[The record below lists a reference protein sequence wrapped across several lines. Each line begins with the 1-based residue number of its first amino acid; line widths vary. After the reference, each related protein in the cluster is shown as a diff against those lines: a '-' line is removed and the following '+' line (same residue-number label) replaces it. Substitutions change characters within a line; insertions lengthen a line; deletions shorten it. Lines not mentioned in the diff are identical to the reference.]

1 MGVPGAARRLLR
13 DRPRVVALGLLG
25 VMVLAASGLQT
36 TSAVVLQQTLD
47 ENWRG
52 TYDILVTQAGKD
64 PVMSGLLR
72 SDTLVDAT
80 SGRLSLNDLALIR
93 ALPGV
98 EVAAPIAEV
107 SFAAS
112 DLVGDPVVWL
122 PVAVRANASLEHPQ
136 AFRVT
141 VTSATN
147 DGISPRALA
156 SQSVLAFAYQ
166 PSYSQIVFD
175 TNGAPL
181 VDENGAIVYATT
193 DLADSPRLL
202 SGDSRVTF
210 ASGSYDAASGTIPLG
225 LSVAPRP
232 SATVALVDPVAE
244 RALLGDAG
252 SFLDPLLDN
261 PNGLIVSERSPSP
274 LHLTVTVEEYDDVRP
289 GVAGAEAVEQAQGTG
304 FLQNGQI
311 APAIDAD
318 ARTTVVGAYEL
329 DAASALDPFADDT
342 LLLGGIDPALASAAA
357 RPSASANPPRSVL
370 GARYTIADDRSEAVL
385 VPRGYVTYG
394 QYTEGPLAS
403 AVAGA
408 VTVYSK
414 LFGAV
419 GVGASVSPALA
430 VVGRYSPEQLR
441 ALVGTVSFMPLG
453 AYDVASPQ
461 LMADANGNAIAPE
474 PLATSLTGFGIP
486 GTNDIAVGGFA
497 ILDGLG
503 VDRPISAIR
512 IRVAGID
519 AYTPDAQQKLLSA
532 ASSLGLLGYQAT
544 IVAGSSPQQ
553 LRTLVSGYAFAAVN
567 ESGRQQIGD
576 LGYIDQE
583 WSRLGAVTEADS
595 AVSATSLALLT
606 VCILALGILLAVVQL
621 GSIPARRGQSGVL
634 RELGWRRRRIVGWF
648 AAEELVGLGGLV
660 VVGAAALTLTTV
672 PAVTGVS
679 VAVAAFFVVAT
690 SVATVLLGARV
701 SRPTSRH
708 RRSREL
714 RVTGP
719 VSFGVRQ
726 ARTSVANSVTL
737 GLAMAVVTTSVAV
750 AAIVFVQGTDLAG
763 PSSLGEVA
771 SVRSRIPQGV
781 LAGAS
786 LVAGI
791 VLAVLSR
798 RMNLARRR
806 AQWAGIRAMGWRTA
820 DVRWAH
826 VAELAV
832 SATPGLF
839 VGVALSIGI
848 AAQLPGLLVPVA
860 LVSTGAGMLT
870 LVVVLVSVRKLD

>member
-1 MGVPGAARRLLR
+1 MGVPGSGRRLLR

-25 VMVLAASGLQT
+25 VMVLAVSGLQS

-64 PVMSGLLR
+64 PVTSGLLR
-72 SDTLVDAT
+72 SDALVDAT
-80 SGRLSLNDLALIR
+80 SGRLSLNDLAVIR
-93 ALPGV
+93 SLPGV

-175 TNGAPL
+175 TNGGPL
-181 VDENGAIVYATT
+181 VDESGAIVYATT

-202 SGDSRVTF
+202 SGDSRTTF

-232 SATVALVDPVAE
+232 AATVALVDPVAA

-252 SFLDPLLDN
+252 GFLDPLLDN
-261 PNGLIVSERSPSP
+261 PHGLIVSERSPSP
-274 LHLTVTVEEYDDVRP
+274 LRLTVTVEEYDDVRP
-289 GVAGAEAVEQAQGTG
+289 GVAGAEAVAQAQGTG

-329 DAASALDPFADDT
+329 DAASALEPFADDT
-342 LLLGGIDPALASAAA
+342 LLLGGIDPALVRAAE
-357 RPSASANPPRSVL
+357 RPSSSANPPRSIL
-370 GARYTIADDRSEAVL
+370 GARYTIADDRSRAVL

-403 AVAGA
+403 AVPGA
-408 VTVYSK
+408 VTEYSK

-419 GVGASVSPALA
+419 GSGESVSPDLEA
-430 VVGRYSPEQLR
+430 VGSFSPEQLR
-441 ALVGTVSFMPLG
+441 ALVDTVSFMPLG
-453 AYDVASPQ
+453 AYDVVAPK
-461 LMADANGNAIAPE
+461 LIADANGNATAPE
-474 PLATSLTGFGIP
+474 MLSTSLTGFGIP

-512 IRVAGID
+512 IRVADID
-519 AYTPDAQQKLLSA
+519 RYTPDAQQKLLSA

-553 LRTLVSGYAFAAVN
+553 LRTLVSGYAFATTDD
-567 ESGRQQIGD
+567 SGAQQIGD
-576 LGYIDQE
+576 LGLIDQE
-583 WSRLGAVTEADS
+583 WSRLGAVTEADT
-595 AVSATSLALLT
+595 AVSATSLALVT
-606 VCILALGILLAVVQL
+606 VCILALGILLAVVQF
-621 GSIPARRGQSGVL
+621 GSIPARREQSGVL

-648 AAEELVGLGGLV
+648 AAEELVGLGGLAV
-660 VVGAAALTLTTV
+660 MGAAALTLTTV

-679 VAVAAFFVVAT
+679 LVVAMSFVMAT
-690 SVATVLLGARV
+690 SLGTVLLGARAPRRTAR
-701 SRPTSRH
+701 RPPTRD
-708 RRSREL
+708 L

-719 VSFGVRQ
+719 LSFGARQ
-726 ARTSVANSVTL
+726 ARTSLANAVTL
-737 GLAMAVVTTSVAV
+737 GLALTVVTTSVAV
-750 AAIVFVQGTDLAG
+750 AVTVFVQGTDLAG
-763 PSSLGEVA
+763 PSSLGAVA
-771 SVRSRIPQGV
+771 SGRSRIPQGV

-786 LVAGI
+786 LAAGI

-798 RMNLARRR
+798 RMNLLRRR
-806 AQWAGIRAMGWRTA
+806 EQWAGIRAMGWRSV
-820 DVRWAH
+820 DVRRAH
-826 VAELAV
+826 FAELAV
-832 SATPGLF
+832 SAVPGLL
-839 VGVALSIGI
+839 VGVVLSIAI
-848 AAQLPGLLVPVA
+848 AAQLPGLLLPVA
-860 LVSTGAGMLT
+860 LASTGAGILT
-870 LVVVLVSVRKLD
+870 LVVVLLSVRGLD